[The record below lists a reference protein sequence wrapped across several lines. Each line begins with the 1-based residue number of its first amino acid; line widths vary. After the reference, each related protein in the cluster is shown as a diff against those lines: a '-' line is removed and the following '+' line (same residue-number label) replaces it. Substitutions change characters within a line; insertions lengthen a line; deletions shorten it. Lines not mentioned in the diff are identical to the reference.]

1 MKVKRLELK
10 GFRGFDEIVL
20 DFDTSPQR
28 PTVFIGNNG
37 VGKSSILDSLAILL
51 SYFVSELHRD
61 PKSSKQGR
69 FAEIGKTLD
78 WRDTNNSYKESS
90 KQSDLIISIQDNS
103 GKSYRW
109 GAINDTENSSI
120 VVNQVEELVNNIT
133 DTQHENIQD
142 IPIILY
148 YSVNR
153 FVLGVYLENTLNNN
167 EFQNPLDAYENS
179 LAYYNLGS
187 MEEILQQFDA
197 RFDARFN
204 PLFPS
209 MKKKKDLEK
218 KTITFDAFFEWFKYI
233 EDLENEQIR
242 DVTNYQDKKLVA
254 VRNAVY
260 SLIPD
265 FSNLRIRRSPPRMTV
280 NKTIGDK
287 VEELTINQLSDGEK
301 SLLAMVG
308 DIARRLAIA
317 NPSLE
322 DPLQGEGIVLIDE
335 IELHLHPKWQRK
347 IIPDLTRTFPNCQF
361 IVTTHSP
368 QVLSHV
374 YSENIYILQSTPN
387 GIIASQPESS
397 YGRDSNQILENVMDV
412 SAYPEE
418 IEKELL
424 KLFRLID
431 RNDLDGAKQLLK
443 DISTIMENRLDDPQI
458 IKAGVVIKRKE
469 ILGK

>member
-20 DFDTSPQR
+20 DFDTTPQR

-51 SYFVSELHRD
+51 SYFISELHSNL
-61 PKSSKQGR
+61 KT
-69 FAEIGKTLD
+69 GKKIEFGKRIEPL
-78 WRDTNNSYKESS
+78 DTNKNYQENQKNTE
-90 KQSDLIISIQDNS
+90 LTIFIQDKAQNYYS
-103 GKSYRW
+103 W
-109 GAINDTENSSI
+109 NDHNTLLGIDYSQLI
-120 VVNQVEELVNNIT
+120 KLINNIL
-133 DTQHENIQD
+133 ENQADIINS

-153 FVLGVYLENTLNNN
+153 FIPEIYLENTLNSNK
-167 EFQNPLDAYENS
+167 FQDPLDAYENS
-179 LAYYNLGS
+179 LANYNLRLMTG
-187 MEEILQQFDA
+187 ILP
-197 RFDARFN
+197 R
-204 PLFPS
+204 LPS
-209 MKKKKDLEK
+209 PQSPAFHHLNAITKPDLEK
-218 KTITFDAFFEWFKYI
+218 KTITFDVFFEWFKYI
-233 EDLENEQIR
+233 EDLENERIR
-242 DVTNYQDKKLVA
+242 DDANYQDKKLVA
-254 VRNAVY
+254 VREAVY

-265 FSNLRIRRSPPRMTV
+265 FSDLRIRRDLLQMTV
-280 NKTIGDK
+280 NKTIGNK
-287 VEELTINQLSDGEK
+287 VEELSINQLSDGEK
-301 SLLAMVG
+301 CLLAMVG

-317 NPSLE
+317 NPSLD

-374 YSENIYILQSTPN
+374 YSENIYILQSTPD

-418 IEKELL
+418 IEKELSE
-424 KLFRLID
+424 LFRLID
-431 RNDLDGAKQLLK
+431 RNDLVGAKQLREQLG
-443 DISTIMENRLDDPQI
+443 SMMEGLDDPQL
-458 IKAGVVIKRKE
+458 IKAGVIIKGKE
-469 ILGK
+469 ILSK